1 MHRIPSGTRQT
12 GEPWPGE
19 AFSGWVALMVMPFHD
34 IYNAFMGVTQA
45 ELTIITYPTPPATD
59 PLEPFSTPSLS
70 DI

>member
-1 MHRIPSGTRQT
+1 MYAPHTKWHTANGGTLAR
-12 GEPWPGE
+12 G
-19 AFSGWVALMVMPFHD
+19 SLLRVALMVMPFHD

-59 PLEPFSTPSLS
+59 PLEPFCTPSLS